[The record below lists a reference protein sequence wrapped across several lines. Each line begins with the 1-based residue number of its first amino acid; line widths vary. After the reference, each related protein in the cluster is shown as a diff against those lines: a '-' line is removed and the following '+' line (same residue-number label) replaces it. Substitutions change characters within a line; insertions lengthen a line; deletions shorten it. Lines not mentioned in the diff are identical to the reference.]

1 MRPAVRSSV
10 FGRRTLDDVLP
21 EALRRVP
28 TSAAAFWLTGLL
40 IFLATAALIVSL
52 ATDAWLQRRAAEP
65 RSAVVSIPADPAAG
79 ERQARAE
86 LVLATLRAD
95 PAVAFATPVPDTQV
109 QAMVDAWSLGEPTD
123 PTFLPALIDVTLART
138 GQADLELLGQKLDG
152 IVPGTALEEVTP
164 QTGRAIE
171 IARLLRAVAV
181 GAVVLALAGAVA
193 AVALGARQAIRQ
205 RRDVVLLLRQM
216 GASDRVLLRW
226 AERAI
231 MRRGAAGALAGTGLA
246 ALCLIA
252 TAVLARHGILPAASA
267 PSTGPAAWLLLVLVP
282 ALALALGGALAR
294 IVGSETLRRL

>member
-1 MRPAVRSSV
+1 MPA
-10 FGRRTLDDVLP
+10 GLLQRRTLDDVLP

-28 TSAAAFWLTGLL
+28 SSASAFWLTGLL
-40 IFLATAALIVSL
+40 VFLATAALIVSL
-52 ATDAWLQRRAAEP
+52 ASDAWLQRRAALP
-65 RSAVVSIPADPAAG
+65 RSAVVSIPADPQLG

-95 PAVAFATPVPDTQV
+95 PAVAFAAPVPDDQV

-123 PTFLPALIDVTLART
+123 PQLLPALIDVSLARSAE
-138 GQADLELLGQKLDG
+138 ADLELLAQKLHG

-164 QTGRAIE
+164 EAGRAVE
-171 IARLLRAVAV
+171 IARLLRVIALA
-181 GAVVLALAGAVA
+181 AVVVALAGAVA

-205 RRDVVLLLRQM
+205 RREVVLLLRQM

-246 ALCLIA
+246 ALCLVGV
-252 TAVLARHGILPAASA
+252 AVLARAGVLPAATA

>member
-1 MRPAVRSSV
+1 MREALLT
-10 FGRRTLDDVLP
+10 RRTLDDVLP
-21 EALRRVP
+21 EALRQLP
-28 TSAAAFWLTGLL
+28 SSAAAFWLTGLL
-40 IFLATAALIVSL
+40 VFLATAALIVSL

-65 RSAVVSIPADPAAG
+65 RSAVVSIPADPTAG
-79 ERQARAE
+79 ERRARAE

-95 PAVAFATPVPDTQV
+95 PAVAFAAPVPDAQV

-123 PTFLPALIDVTLART
+123 PAFLPSLIDVSLART
-138 GQADLELLGQKLDG
+138 GAADLELLAQKLHG
-152 IVPGTALEEVTP
+152 IVPGTALEEVRP
-164 QTGRAIE
+164 QTGRAVE
-171 IARLLRAVAV
+171 IARLLRVVAV
-181 GAVVLALAGAVA
+181 TAVVLALAGAVA

-246 ALCLIA
+246 ALCLVG
-252 TAVLARHGILPAASA
+252 TAILARHGVLPAATA
-267 PSTGPAAWLLLVLVP
+267 PSTAPAAWLLLVLVP